1 MQLLVDTPG
10 FTVLHDAG
18 LTCLHVLW
26 RGPHAAAAIRR
37 HCAEV
42 LQQVAQT
49 GSTRILNDGLLDLD
63 GWQQAV
69 QAIRQETFPQLA
81 AHGVVAIAWVL
92 PQDIRAQTHV
102 REAIAQVTQPL
113 MDTFQDVESA
123 YAWLRQFPTPQPEAS
138 WSKGS

>member
-1 MQLLVDTPG
+1 MQLLVDSPG
-10 FTVLHDAG
+10 FTILYDAE

-26 RGPHAAAAIRR
+26 RGPHAAAFIRR
-37 HCAEV
+37 CCTEV
-42 LQQVAQT
+42 LHQVART
-49 GSTRILNDGLLDLD
+49 RSTRILNDGLLDLD

-102 REAIAQVTQPL
+102 RQAIACVPQPL
-113 MDTFQDVESA
+113 MDTFRDVESA
-123 YAWLRQFPTPQPEAS
+123 YSWLRQFPLPSPV
-138 WSKGS
+138 

>member
-26 RGPHAAAAIRR
+26 RGPHAAAVIRR
-37 HCAEV
+37 CCGEV
-42 LQQVAQT
+42 LRQVART
-49 GSTRILNDGLLDLD
+49 RSTRILNDGLLDLD

-69 QAIRQETFPQLA
+69 HAIRQETFPQLA

-102 REAIAQVTQPL
+102 HQAIACVPRPL
-113 MDTFQDVESA
+113 MDTFRDVESA
-123 YAWLRQFPTPQPEAS
+123 YTWLRQFPTPSPA
-138 WSKGS
+138 